1 MHQNVAPSQPPGVG
15 VTPRGGYRAP
25 MAAAAAHTYRYPF
38 ASRVEAPAAR
48 VATALEGTAD
58 DLFFEGRPRSPA
70 AMARALLV
78 VASVV
83 RARFFRPMSEA
94 PRDPVVTS
102 GGDRLRWEGFSGCNG
117 AYARLDLDAAALDCD
132 LRGRGTTN
140 VDFNPP
146 MLTALSRVRDADGL
160 AFRVGGRGVEVEA
173 GGGAI
178 VERKVALPA
187 RWLKGFC
194 EVQAVQPRLAEV
206 VTLSPR
212 EAETLFREAPK
223 GRETF
228 LTRRGRSWRWGRRGE
243 VRVGGAERLA
253 ALAPVLRDASSVA
266 VSADDSG
273 ATAWRAETDFGRLT
287 LVLSP
292 ATDRGFSGEGQALS
306 KLAGPVDEAAVEAV
320 ARSLRWSGGV
330 DVGEVVREAA
340 LGEAALSEGAV
351 ESALAVLGSRGVA
364 GCDAAEGRYFH
375 RVLPFDRGRVGAN
388 QPRLKSAQSLASEV
402 TILKRDGASV
412 DASVPGS
419 GGASYLVRLRPE
431 GDRCNCPW
439 GVRHAGERGPCK
451 HALAVRLAVGS

>member
-1 MHQNVAPSQPPGVG
+1 M
-15 VTPRGGYRAP
+15 
-25 MAAAAAHTYRYPF
+25 AAAHTYRYPF
-38 ASRVEAPAAR
+38 ASRVDAPAAR

-78 VASVV
+78 VAGVV
-83 RARFFRPMSEA
+83 RTRFFRPTSEA
-94 PRDPVVTS
+94 LRDPVVTS
-102 GGDRLRWEGFSGCNG
+102 GGGRLRWEGFSGCNG
-117 AYARLDLDAAALDCD
+117 AYARLDLDAAAMDCD

-140 VDFNPP
+140 VDFNASL
-146 MLTALSRVRDADGL
+146 LTALGRVRDADAL
-160 AFRVGGRGVEVEA
+160 AFRVGGRGVAVDAGVET
-173 GGGAI
+173 I

-187 RWLKGFC
+187 RWLNGFC

-212 EAETLFREAPK
+212 EADALFREAPK

-228 LTRRGRSWRWGRRGE
+228 LSRRGRSWRWGRRGE

-253 ALAPVLRDASSVA
+253 ALVPVLRDASSVE
-266 VSADDSG
+266 VSTDESG

-292 ATDRGFSGEGQALS
+292 ATDRGFSGEGQALA

-330 DVGEVVREAA
+330 DVGAVAR
-340 LGEAALSEGAV
+340 EAALSEGAV

-364 GCDAAEGRYFH
+364 GYDAAEGRYFH

-388 QPRLKSAQSLASEV
+388 QPRLKAAGPLAPRV
-402 TILKRDGASV
+402 TVLKRDGVSV

-419 GGASYLVRLRPE
+419 GGASYLVRLRPD

-451 HALAVRLAVGS
+451 HVLAARTAAES